1 MKISIVLPAKNE
13 SAAIGQTLA
22 QIQQLQ
28 LAHEIIVVND
38 GSTDQTKQVAETAG
52 AKVVTHPYSKVMVQP
67 LKQGHVL
74 QQVTLLFLWMQMG
87 SMIRKISLA

>member
-1 MKISIVLPAKNE
+1 MLCLLKKEQTMKVSIVLLPKMNLL
-13 SAAIGQTLA
+13 QLVKLLA

-52 AKVVTHPYSKVMVQP
+52 AK
-67 LKQGHVL
+67 
-74 QQVTLLFLWMQMG
+74 
-87 SMIRKISLA
+87 